1 MTEKEKTL
9 PATEVVEAHAP
20 RHELVVS
27 SSMDL
32 EPTTMKE
39 AIELAEHLA
48 NSEIVPKDFRGKP
61 DTCLTAIMMGK
72 EVGLKTM
79 QALQNI
85 CVINGRPS
93 LWGDAVLALVKGHP
107 TFEYIDEQFSEDRN
121 TAFCKVKLLGQD
133 PVERQFSMDDAKR
146 AKLASKPG
154 PWQEYPYRMLQMRAR
169 SWALRDA
176 APHILKGIGV
186 ADEVSD
192 MSVRVYAGETVV
204 DEVPP
209 QRTALEQAK
218 EKAAKSPEKPAEK
231 KPAKTTKKKEAKKET
246 AEPEA
251 KDTEFLVFGKALE
264 EASSI
269 QQLDDIAAQI
279 RDSFSLKDGERES
292 LRNVY
297 REARAKFESAPPSS
311 NEDAGEPQ
319 QPLV

>member
-1 MTEKEKTL
+1 MTDREKNL
-9 PATEVVEAHAP
+9 PATDVIEEHAP
-20 RHELVVS
+20 RHELIVS
-27 SSMDL
+27 TSMDL
-32 EPTTMKE
+32 EPTNMKE
-39 AIELAEHLA
+39 AIELSEHLA

-61 DTCLTAIMMGK
+61 STCLTAIMMGK

-93 LWGDAVLALVKGHP
+93 LWGDAVLALVKAHP

-121 TAFCKVKLLGQD
+121 TAFCKVKLMGQD

-154 PWQEYPYRMLQMRAR
+154 PWQEYPFRMLQMRAR

-176 APHILKGIGV
+176 APHILKGLGV

-192 MSVRVYAGETVV
+192 MQVRTYSGESVV
-204 DEVPP
+204 DDVPP
-209 QRTALEQAK
+209 QKTALEQAK
-218 EKAAKSPEKPAEK
+218 SKAAKSAEKPAEK
-231 KPAKTTKKKEAKKET
+231 KPAKPTKKKEAKKET
-246 AEPEA
+246 AEPEE
-251 KDTEFLVFGKALE
+251 KDTEFLVFGHALE

-269 QQLDDIAAQI
+269 VQLDDIAAQI

-297 REARAKFESAPPSS
+297 RDARAKFEPTPPAS
-311 NEDAGEPQ
+311 NEDAGESQ